1 MPCLG
6 YSCGGAV
13 RMILSS
19 YPSLSR
25 LAAATL
31 LAMPVLVAHAQD
43 EALQLQDI
51 EILATAQE
59 ELKQAPVVSIITAE
73 DIRKAPPA
81 NDIAEIIRKQP
92 GVNLTGNSGSGARG
106 NNRQIDIRGMG
117 PENTLILIDG
127 KPVSSRNA
135 VRYGWRGDRDTRG
148 DTNWVPAEQIERIE
162 VLRGP
167 AAARYGSGA
176 AGGVVNI
183 VTKQAGLEH
192 HGNLSL
198 YANMPQHSE
207 EGATRR
213 FNFGLSGPLAENF
226 SYRVYGNLNKTDSD
240 DQDINEGR
248 AVSATNAALAGRE
261 GVRNRDIDGTLSW
274 RLDESQSID
283 LQAGFSRQG
292 NIYTGDSMN
301 NLTSSAPI
309 NAARANWIG

>member
-1 MPCLG
+1 MQIIRIEYCAGASCRAHRGRGHVPANASSFTQTLG
-6 YSCGGAV
+6 HRHAAGCAGIGSGFQG
-13 RMILSS
+13 
-19 YPSLSR
+19 
-25 LAAATL
+25 AAT
-31 LAMPVLVAHAQD
+31 AGHRGAW
-43 EALQLQDI
+43 
-51 EILATAQE
+51 TAQE
-59 ELKQAPVVSIITAE
+59 ELKQALGVSVITAE
-73 DIRKAPPA
+73 DIQKAPPV

-183 VTKQAGLEH
+183 ITKQAGLEH

-213 FNFGLSGPLAENF
+213 YQLRPQRPAGGEHFLSRLRQPEQDRLGRRGHQRRPRRQHQQRRAGGPRRCA
-226 SYRVYGNLNKTDSD
+226 
-240 DQDINEGR
+240 
-248 AVSATNAALAGRE
+248 
-261 GVRNRDIDGTLSW
+261 
-274 RLDESQSID
+274 
-283 LQAGFSRQG
+283 
-292 NIYTGDSMN
+292 
-301 NLTSSAPI
+301 
-309 NAARANWIG
+309 